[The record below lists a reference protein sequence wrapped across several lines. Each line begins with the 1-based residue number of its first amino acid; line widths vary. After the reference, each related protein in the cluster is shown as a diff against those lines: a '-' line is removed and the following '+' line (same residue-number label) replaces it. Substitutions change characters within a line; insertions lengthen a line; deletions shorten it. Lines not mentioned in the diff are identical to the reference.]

1 MALHLTSLT
10 FLQCAT
16 EGTVMKISLKSISVG
31 VALSTLSVAAMA
43 ADPIVGNW
51 QLTED
56 GNPKAV
62 VTISQS
68 GAGFN
73 GVVTSGQTEKAKTYV
88 GKSVIMNAKPAGRT
102 YKMSHTTCHRIHHV
116 AYNITHTTF
125 NRIQLHTTCKTH
137 MYVHHQFVALCA

>member
-1 MALHLTSLT
+1 MVLHLTSLT

-88 GKSVIMNAKPAGRT
+88 GKSVIMNAKPAGDGKYVGKAKDPRWGFLPA
-102 YKMSHTTCHRIHHV
+102 V
-116 AYNITHTTF
+116 NADITLSGNKLT
-125 NRIQLHTTCKTH
+125 LKTLKGSE
-137 MYVHHQFVALCA
+137 VLTRK